1 MAVKRSRSGARILT
15 VLEAV
20 AQDQPVGV
28 SELARALGDD
38 KSTVQRMLMTL
49 ADAGWIRVAA
59 GPSTRWEVTGRVET
73 LAHYAR
79 DRSDLRQRA
88 RAVLESLRER
98 SGETTALTV
107 PDLDRFMVAE
117 VVESREILR
126 MAPRVGQI
134 VPGKINA
141 SALAWL
147 SFVPHERRSAFLGYE
162 PDAALLADFEQ
173 VERQGY
179 AVRWGD
185 RAGGSVN
192 IAAPVFDRQDEPV
205 ASIVVTA
212 PAGRLPPERYAYVA
226 AMVCEAARSLSNRDP
241 RADVRRLAARG

>member
-20 AQDQPVGV
+20 AQEQPVGV
-28 SELARALGDD
+28 SELARMLGDD
-38 KSTVQRMLMTL
+38 KSTVQRMLVTL
-49 ADAGWIRVAA
+49 ADAGWIRAVA
-59 GPSTRWEVTGRVET
+59 GPSTRWELTGRVET

-79 DRSDLRQRA
+79 EGSDLRQRA
-88 RAVLESLRER
+88 RAVLETLRDA

-107 PDLDRFMVAE
+107 PDLDKFMVAE
-117 VVESREILR
+117 VVESREMLR

-147 SFVPHERRSAFLGYE
+147 AFVPDERRAAFLGFE
-162 PDAALLADFEQ
+162 PDAALIADFQ
-173 VERQGY
+173 QIERQGY
-179 AVRWGD
+179 AVSWGD

-192 IAAPVFDRQDEPV
+192 IAAPVFDLHGRPA

-212 PAGRLPPERYAYVA
+212 PAPRLPPERHAQVA
-226 AMVCEAARSLSNRDP
+226 AMVCEAAVSLSSRDP
-241 RADVRRLAARG
+241 RAAAGASAHR